1 MSASTKRV
9 ITPEDIL
16 PVEEYMKIRRD
27 HKQKLIPIKKNR
39 RVEIGPYATFY
50 FENYDT
56 MWSQIQEMLYIERGG
71 DEQLRDELDA
81 YNPLIPNGSEL
92 VATFMIEIDD
102 PVRRDFTLRQLGHIE
117 KTIYLSVGGEK
128 IYAVP
133 EDDVD
138 RTTEDGKT
146 SSIHFLHFP
155 LNPTQ
160 ISAFRDP
167 ATDVLLGVEHEK
179 YPHIASIKGDV
190 RKALA
195 EDFSAVN

>member
-81 YNPLIPNGSEL
+81 YNPLITNGSEL
-92 VATFMIEIDD
+92 VATFRIEIDD
-102 PVRRDFTLRQLGHIE
+102 TVRLDFAIRQLGHIDTTTHASIGAE
-117 KTIYLSVGGEK
+117 M
-128 IYAVP
+128 IYAV
-133 EDDVD
+133 
-138 RTTEDGKT
+138 
-146 SSIHFLHFP
+146 
-155 LNPTQ
+155 
-160 ISAFRDP
+160 
-167 ATDVLLGVEHEK
+167 
-179 YPHIASIKGDV
+179 
-190 RKALA
+190 
-195 EDFSAVN
+195 

>member
-1 MSASTKRV
+1 MTALKKRE

-16 PVEEYMKIRRD
+16 PLADYQKIRKE

-39 RVEIGPYATFY
+39 RVEIGPFATFY

-56 MWSQIQEMLYIERGG
+56 MWSQIQEMLYIEQGG
-71 DEQLRDELDA
+71 DEQLADELAA

-102 PVRRDFTLRQLGHIE
+102 PVRRDFMLRQLGHIE
-117 KTIYLSVGGEK
+117 KTIYLSIGGEK

-133 EDDVD
+133 EQDVE
-138 RTTEDGKT
+138 RTTDDGKA

-155 LNPTQ
+155 LTSAQ
-160 ISAFRDP
+160 KAAFRDP
-167 ATDVLLGVEHEK
+167 SVELQLGVEHEN
-179 YPHIASIKGDV
+179 YGHIALIKGDT
-190 RKALA
+190 RTALA
-195 EDFSAVN
+195 EDLSD